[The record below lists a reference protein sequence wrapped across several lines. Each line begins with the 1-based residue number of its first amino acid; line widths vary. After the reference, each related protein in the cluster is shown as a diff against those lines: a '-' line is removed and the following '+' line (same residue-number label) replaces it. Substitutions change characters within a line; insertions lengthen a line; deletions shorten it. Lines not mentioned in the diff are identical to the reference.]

1 MLDSCS
7 ILALVTAFA
16 LLSSVDAPLAGP
28 ATPGSFEPQ
37 GAPAAQR
44 APAATPARTG
54 REALAPLFARAT
66 QDPAGVVPLLVA
78 ASTELETL
86 APKDA
91 ALLGDTLEPFARR
104 AFFSGE
110 RVPGMEEL
118 GLALHRVEKGELP
131 TKIAARYKFGAGLLP
146 YLNDEFDER
155 KLRIGQELKVLDLTQ
170 GALELVVEKSSFRL
184 FAWRKLAN
192 GKRTLV
198 MCVPV
203 GLGAADSATPTG
215 STTIVKRVLHPD
227 WTHPVTHK
235 VYKDGDP
242 ENVLGGYWVALDP
255 TGIGKNGIGLHGYTG
270 DVAANWIE
278 RGASNG
284 CVRMLQNDIDRVF
297 HLALEGT
304 RVELRDTPAR

>member
-1 MLDSCS
+1 MLETCS
-7 ILALVTAFA
+7 ILALLLTVTLQPAA
-16 LLSSVDAPLAGP
+16 GPLA
-28 ATPGSFEPQ
+28 TPDDA
-37 GAPAAQR
+37 APQR
-44 APAATPARTG
+44 APAAASTG
-54 REALAPLFARAT
+54 RESLAPLFARAT
-66 QDPAGVVPLLVA
+66 KDPAGIVPLLVA
-78 ASTELETL
+78 ASAELETL

-91 ALLGDTLEPFARR
+91 ALLADTLEPFARR

-118 GLALHRVEKGELP
+118 GLALHEVAKGEVP
-131 TKIAARYKFGAGLLP
+131 TKIAARYRIGAGLLP

-155 KLRIGQELKVLDLTQ
+155 KLRVGQRLKVLDLAKN
-170 GALELVVEKSSFRL
+170 ALELVVEKTTFRL
-184 FAWRKLAN
+184 YAWERLAS
-192 GKRTLV
+192 GKRVLV
-198 MCVPV
+198 LCVPV
-203 GLGAADSATPTG
+203 GLGAADSSTPTG
-215 STTIVKRVLHPD
+215 ATTIVKRVLHPD

-255 TGIGKNGIGLHGYTG
+255 TGIGKSGIGLHGYTG

-297 HLALEGT
+297 HLAIEGT
-304 RVELRDTPAR
+304 HIELRDATPH